1 MSRIYVQNETE
12 DANNS
17 VFNMKTTINE
27 SRTLRNQIS
36 CECKFKFDGRKC
48 NSNPKWYRNK
58 CYYECKNPRKLQMCE
73 KIVTTKI
80 FTTKTVL
87 KNSNNKN
94 KQ

>member
-36 CECKFKFDGRKC
+36 CECKFKFDGR
-48 NSNPKWYRNK
+48 
-58 CYYECKNPRKLQMCE
+58 ECKNPRKLQMCE

>member
-36 CECKFKFDGRKC
+36 CECKFKFDGRNAIQIQSDIAINAIMSAKIQENFKC
-48 NSNPKWYRNK
+48 VKKSLQQKFLQQ
-58 CYYECKNPRKLQMCE
+58 KL
-73 KIVTTKI
+73 
-80 FTTKTVL
+80 F
-87 KNSNNKN
+87 
-94 KQ
+94 